1 MKRSQSAI
9 EYLLALGITII
20 VVFLVV
26 GYVARYTHS
35 EASTAANTVEKG
47 GETIKEGVKN
57 ITEKELN
64 E

>member
-1 MKRSQSAI
+1 M
-9 EYLLALGITII
+9 
-20 VVFLVV
+20 FLVV